1 MDLFRD
7 LRFAA
12 RLLLKDRWFTLMA
25 VVVLALG
32 IGANNAVFTI
42 VNAVLLRSLPLPKP
56 DQIVW
61 VGTRD
66 NQGRDMGV
74 SLRDF
79 EDWQRSAR
87 TLSAMSFVFSGSFNV
102 GNEGLTPDLVP
113 GCYVS
118 ANFFKMLGVP
128 PARGRDFTPAEDT
141 AGSALVVMISDTLW
155 RHRYGGDAGILGRTI
170 RIGDVPGTIVGVMP
184 EDMHFPFNADLW
196 IPVGAMSPALLQQ
209 PRQARAYFAVGRRS
223 EEHTSELQS

>member
-12 RLLLKDRWFTLMA
+12 RLLIKDRWFTLMA

-42 VNAVLLRSLPLPKP
+42 VNAVLLRNLPVPKP
-56 DQIVW
+56 DQIMF

-66 NQGRDMGV
+66 VQGRDLGV

-79 EDWQRSAR
+79 EDWKGATR
-87 TLSAMSFVFSGSFNV
+87 TLSSLSFVFSGSFNV
-102 GNEGLTPDLVP
+102 GNEGLLPDLVP

-155 RHRYGGDAGILGRTI
+155 
-170 RIGDVPGTIVGVMP
+170 
-184 EDMHFPFNADLW
+184 
-196 IPVGAMSPALLQQ
+196 
-209 PRQARAYFAVGRRS
+209 
-223 EEHTSELQS
+223 

>member
-42 VNAVLLRSLPLPKP
+42 VNAVLSSAACRC
-56 DQIVW
+56 
-61 VGTRD
+61 R
-66 NQGRDMGV
+66 NQNISSSSAPGSDRGHDLGV
-74 SLRDF
+74 SLLDF
-79 EDWQRSAR
+79 QDWQRSAR

-102 GNEGLTPDLVP
+102 GNEGLTPDLIP

-128 PARGRDFTPAEDT
+128 PARGRDFIPAEDT

-155 RHRYGGDAGILGRTI
+155 RHRYGGDAGIVGKTI
-170 RIGDVPGTIVGVMP
+170 RIGDVPGASTSASCRKTCTFRSTRISG
-184 EDMHFPFNADLW
+184 FRRARCL
-196 IPVGAMSPALLQQ
+196 
-209 PRQARAYFAVGRRS
+209 PRFFSSHGRREATLPRAAS
-223 EEHTSELQS
+223 PTA